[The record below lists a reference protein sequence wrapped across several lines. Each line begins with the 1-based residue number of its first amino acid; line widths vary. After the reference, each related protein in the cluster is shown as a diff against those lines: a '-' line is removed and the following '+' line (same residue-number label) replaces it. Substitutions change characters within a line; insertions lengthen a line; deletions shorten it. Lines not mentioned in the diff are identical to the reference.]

1 MISSLTFAL
10 LIGIT
15 LVIPGKTLA
24 DPGHSDQ
31 DKHGKGKKAR
41 AAEVNEKFDAL
52 DQRLLTIEFGLL
64 SYVAI
69 DRSND
74 ANALLN
80 ATLADNTTY
89 TPSGMCNGPVSCSHI
104 LLVSQRKS
112 IPV

>member
-1 MISSLTFAL
+1 MISSPTFAL

-15 LVIPGKTLA
+15 LVIPGMTLA
-24 DPGHSDQ
+24 NPGHSDK
-31 DKHGKGKKAR
+31 DKNDKGKKAR
-41 AAEVNEKFDAL
+41 AAEVNEKLDAL
-52 DQRLLTIEFGLL
+52 DQRLLTIEFGLR

-89 TPSGMCNGPVSCSHI
+89 TLSGMCNDLVSCSHL

>member
-1 MISSLTFAL
+1 MISSPTFAL

-15 LVIPGKTLA
+15 LVIPGMTLA
-24 DPGHSDQ
+24 DPGYSDK
-31 DKHGKGKKAR
+31 DKHGKGKKAP

-52 DQRLLTIEFGLL
+52 DQRLLTIEFGLR

-69 DRSND
+69 DCSND
-74 ANALLN
+74 ANSPRN

-89 TPSGMCNGPVSCSHI
+89 TLSGMCNGPVSCSNR
-104 LLVSQRKS
+104 LLVSQRKY